1 MIEGYSKDR
10 YGIVKQDNPAPFE
23 YGEDYYNIIHGRGEL
38 NTRMAHLRYGYM
50 IGVLGVVPHSLL
62 DVGYGDG
69 SFLSVCKEKIQ
80 FCYANDIYKKY
91 IPEVVLN
98 KCCLVEDITNTY
110 YDVICF
116 HDSLEHFPSIDFLK
130 YMQCSAFYITVP
142 DYKNMGDFQFA
153 NWKHRKP
160 DEHIFHFSKDSLENL
175 FFDMGYELLDSSHI
189 EDVIRGGHDNIL
201 SLIFGQI

>member
-10 YGIVKQDNPAPFE
+10 FGIVKQDNPAPFE

-38 NTRMAHLRYGYM
+38 NIRMAHLRYGYM
-50 IGVLGVVPHSLL
+50 VGVLGTAPHSLL

-69 SFLSVCKEKIQ
+69 SFLKVCKEKVSY
-80 FCYANDIYKKY
+80 CCGNDIYKLH
-91 IPEVVLN
+91 IPDG
-98 KCCLVEDITNTY
+98 CGFVEDITAMH
-110 YDVICF
+110 YDIVCF
-116 HDSLEHFPSIDFLK
+116 HDSLEHFPGIDFLRDMK
-130 YMQCSAFYITVP
+130 CSTFYITVP
-142 DYKNMGDFQFA
+142 DYKNMGDFEFT

-160 DEHIFHFSKDSLENL
+160 DEHIFHFSKWSLENL